1 MKYLEVAKFGN
12 DYLINKN
19 IQNYKLDVEIL
30 ASETINKSR
39 EHFLLN
45 EKNKF
50 TKKEFKKFNKLL
62 KQRNNRQPLA
72 QIINKKEFWKKNL
85 YIDGNVLIPRPES
98 EHLVEETINL
108 IKDEANYSILDI
120 GCGSGCLIISILLE
134 RIKCRGTALDVSKKA
149 IKVSKINAKMQH
161 IQNRIK
167 FIHSD
172 IDKVIV
178 GKYDLI
184 VTNPPYINK
193 HKIKYLD
200 DEVRIFEPKLALDG
214 GIDGLSKIRN
224 IILKSSKLIKRG
236 GKLIIEIGFDQKFKV
251 LEILKK
257 NFFYVNKVV
266 KDYSGKDRCII
277 STKL

>member
-1 MKYLEVAKFGN
+1 MKYLEAAKFGN

-50 TKKEFKKFNKLL
+50 TKKEFNKFNKLL

-120 GCGSGCLIISILLE
+120 GCGSGCMIISILLE

-149 IKVSKINAKMQH
+149 LKVSKINAKMQH

-214 GIDGLSKIRN
+214 GIDGLSKIKN

-251 LEILKK
+251 QEILKK

>member
-1 MKYLEVAKFGN
+1 M
-12 DYLINKN
+12 
-19 IQNYKLDVEIL
+19 EIL

-45 EKNKF
+45 EKKKF
-50 TKKEFKKFNKLL
+50 TKKEFNKFNKLL
-62 KQRNNRQPLA
+62 KKRNNRQPLA

-85 YIDGNVLIPRPES
+85 YIDNNVLIPRPES

-108 IKDEANYSILDI
+108 IKDAANYSILDI

-134 RIKCRGTALDVSKKA
+134 KIKCRGTALDVSKKA

-161 IQNRIK
+161 IENRIK

-172 IDKVIV
+172 IDKLIV

-184 VTNPPYINK
+184 VTNPPYISK

-214 GIDGLSKIRN
+214 GIDGLSKIKN

-236 GKLIIEIGFDQKFKV
+236 GKLIIEIGFDQKLKV
-251 LEILKK
+251 QEILKK
-257 NFFYVNKVV
+257 NFFYINKVV

>member
-1 MKYLEVAKFGN
+1 MKYLEAAKFGN

-45 EKNKF
+45 EKKKF
-50 TKKEFKKFNKLL
+50 TKKEFNKFNKLL

-184 VTNPPYINK
+184 VSNPPYINK

-214 GIDGLSKIRN
+214 GIDGLSKIKN

-251 LEILKK
+251 QEILKK
-257 NFFYVNKVV
+257 NFFYVNKIV

>member
-1 MKYLEVAKFGN
+1 MKYLEAAKFGN

-251 LEILKK
+251 QEILKK

>member
-39 EHFLLN
+39 EYFLLN

-161 IQNRIK
+161 IENRIK

-172 IDKVIV
+172 IDKLIV

-184 VTNPPYINK
+184 VTNPPYISK

-214 GIDGLSKIRN
+214 GIDGLSKIKN

-251 LEILKK
+251 QEMLKK
-257 NFFYVNKVV
+257 NFFYVNKIV

>member
-1 MKYLEVAKFGN
+1 MKYLEVAQFGN

-45 EKNKF
+45 EKKKF
-50 TKKEFKKFNKLL
+50 TKKEFNKFNKLL
-62 KQRNNRQPLA
+62 KKRNNRQPLA

-85 YIDGNVLIPRPES
+85 YIDYNVLIPRPES
-98 EHLVEETINL
+98 ENLVEETINL
-108 IKDEANYSILDI
+108 IKDAANYSILDI

-134 RIKCRGTALDVSKKA
+134 KIKCRGTALDVSKKA

-161 IQNRIK
+161 IENRIK

-172 IDKVIV
+172 IDKVFS

-184 VTNPPYINK
+184 LSNPPYIKK

-200 DEVRIFEPKLALDG
+200 DEVKIFEPRIALEGGLDG
-214 GIDGLSKIRN
+214 LLKIKK

-236 GKLIIEIGFDQKFKV
+236 GRLVIEIGFDQKFKV
-251 LEILKK
+251 KKILEK
-257 NFFYVNKVV
+257 NNFYINKIIR
-266 KDYSGKDRCII
+266 DYSNKDRCIVA
-277 STKL
+277 TKL

>member
-1 MKYLEVAKFGN
+1 MKYLEAAKFGN

-134 RIKCRGTALDVSKKA
+134 RIKCKGTALDVSKKA
-149 IKVSKINAKMQH
+149 LKVSKINAKMQH

-214 GIDGLSKIRN
+214 GIDGLSKIKN

-251 LEILKK
+251 QEILKK
-257 NFFYVNKVV
+257 NFFYINKVV

>member
-1 MKYLEVAKFGN
+1 MKYLEAAKFGN

-62 KQRNNRQPLA
+62 KQRNNRQPIA

-184 VTNPPYINK
+184 VTNPPYISK

-214 GIDGLSKIRN
+214 GIDGLSKIKD

>member
-12 DYLINKN
+12 DYLSNKN

-45 EKNKF
+45 EKKKF
-50 TKKEFKKFNKLL
+50 TKKEFNKFNKLL
-62 KQRNNRQPLA
+62 KKRNNRQPLA

-85 YIDGNVLIPRPES
+85 YIDNNVLIPRPES
-98 EHLVEETINL
+98 EHLVDETINL
-108 IKDEANYSILDI
+108 IKDAANYSILDI

-134 RIKCRGTALDVSKKA
+134 KIKCRGTALDVSKKA

-161 IQNRIK
+161 IENRIK

-172 IDKVIV
+172 IDKLIV

-184 VTNPPYINK
+184 VTNPPYISK

-214 GIDGLSKIRN
+214 GIDGLSKIKD

-251 LEILKK
+251 QEILKK
-257 NFFYVNKVV
+257 NFFYINKVV

>member
-1 MKYLEVAKFGN
+1 MKYLEAAKFGN

-214 GIDGLSKIRN
+214 GIDGLSKIKN

>member
-1 MKYLEVAKFGN
+1 MKYLEAAKFGN

-251 LEILKK
+251 QEILKK
-257 NFFYVNKVV
+257 NFFYINKVV

>member
-45 EKNKF
+45 EKKKF
-50 TKKEFKKFNKLL
+50 TKKEFNTFNKLL
-62 KQRNNRQPLA
+62 KKRNNRQPLA

-85 YIDGNVLIPRPES
+85 YIDDNVLIPRPES

-108 IKDEANYSILDI
+108 IKDAANYSILDI

-134 RIKCRGTALDVSKKA
+134 KIKCRGTALDVSKKA

-161 IQNRIK
+161 IENRIK

-172 IDKVIV
+172 IDKLIV

-184 VTNPPYINK
+184 VTNPPYISK

-214 GIDGLSKIRN
+214 GIDGLSKIKN

-251 LEILKK
+251 QEILKK
-257 NFFYVNKVV
+257 NFFYINKVV

>member
-1 MKYLEVAKFGN
+1 MKYLEAAKFGN

-62 KQRNNRQPLA
+62 KQRNNRQPIA

>member
-1 MKYLEVAKFGN
+1 MKYLEAAKFGN

-214 GIDGLSKIRN
+214 GIDGLSKIEN

>member
-1 MKYLEVAKFGN
+1 MKYLEAAKFGN

-62 KQRNNRQPLA
+62 KQRNNRQPIA

-134 RIKCRGTALDVSKKA
+134 RIKCRGTAVDVSKKA

-214 GIDGLSKIRN
+214 GIDGLSKIEN
-224 IILKSSKLIKRG
+224 IILKSSKLI
-236 GKLIIEIGFDQKFKV
+236 
-251 LEILKK
+251 
-257 NFFYVNKVV
+257 
-266 KDYSGKDRCII
+266 
-277 STKL
+277 

>member
-1 MKYLEVAKFGN
+1 MKYLEAAKFGN

-45 EKNKF
+45 EKKKF
-50 TKKEFKKFNKLL
+50 TKKEFNKFNKLL
-62 KQRNNRQPLA
+62 KKRNNRQPLA

-161 IQNRIK
+161 IENRIK

-172 IDKVIV
+172 IDKLIV

-184 VTNPPYINK
+184 VTNPPYISK

-257 NFFYVNKVV
+257 NFFYLNKVV

>member
-251 LEILKK
+251 QEILKK
-257 NFFYVNKVV
+257 NFFYINKVV

>member
-1 MKYLEVAKFGN
+1 MKYLEAAKFGN

-161 IQNRIK
+161 IENRIK

-172 IDKVIV
+172 IDKLIV

-184 VTNPPYINK
+184 VTNPPYIDK

-214 GIDGLSKIRN
+214 GIDGLSKIKN

>member
-1 MKYLEVAKFGN
+1 MKYLEAAKFGN

-50 TKKEFKKFNKLL
+50 TKKEFNKFNKLL

-72 QIINKKEFWKKNL
+72 QIINKKEFWNKNL
-85 YIDGNVLIPRPES
+85 YIDDNVLIPRPES

-134 RIKCRGTALDVSKKA
+134 RIKCKGTALDVSKKA
-149 IKVSKINAKMQH
+149 LKVSKINAKMQH

-172 IDKVIV
+172 IDKLIV

-184 VTNPPYINK
+184 VTNPPYIRK

-214 GIDGLSKIRN
+214 GIDGLSKIKN

-236 GKLIIEIGFDQKFKV
+236 GKLIIEIGFNQKFKV
-251 LEILKK
+251 QEILKK

>member
-45 EKNKF
+45 EKKKF
-50 TKKEFKKFNKLL
+50 TKKEFNTFNKLL
-62 KQRNNRQPLA
+62 KKRNNRQPLA

-85 YIDGNVLIPRPES
+85 YIDDNVLIPRPES
-98 EHLVEETINL
+98 EHLVEEIINL
-108 IKDEANYSILDI
+108 IKDASNYSILDI

-134 RIKCRGTALDVSKKA
+134 KIKCRGTALDVSKKA

-161 IQNRIK
+161 IGNRIK

-172 IDKVIV
+172 IDKLIV

-184 VTNPPYINK
+184 VTNPPYIKK

-214 GIDGLSKIRN
+214 GIDGLSKIKN

-251 LEILKK
+251 QEILKK
-257 NFFYVNKVV
+257 NFFYINKVV

>member
-50 TKKEFKKFNKLL
+50 TKKEFNKFNKLL

-108 IKDEANYSILDI
+108 IKDSANYSILDI

-134 RIKCRGTALDVSKKA
+134 KIKCRGTALDVSKKA

-172 IDKVIV
+172 IDKLIV

-200 DEVRIFEPKLALDG
+200 EEVRIFEPKLALDG
-214 GIDGLSKIRN
+214 GIDGLSKIKD

-251 LEILKK
+251 KEILKK

>member
-1 MKYLEVAKFGN
+1 MKYLEAAKFGN

-62 KQRNNRQPLA
+62 KQRNNRQPIA

-134 RIKCRGTALDVSKKA
+134 RIKCRGTAVDVSKKA

-184 VTNPPYINK
+184 VTNPPYISK

-214 GIDGLSKIRN
+214 GIDGLSKIKN

-251 LEILKK
+251 QEILKK
-257 NFFYVNKVV
+257 NFFYINKVV

>member
-1 MKYLEVAKFGN
+1 MKYLEAAKFGN

-172 IDKVIV
+172 IDKVVV

-184 VTNPPYINK
+184 VTNPPYISK

>member
-1 MKYLEVAKFGN
+1 MKYLEAAKFGN

-45 EKNKF
+45 EKSKF
-50 TKKEFKKFNKLL
+50 TKKEFNKFNKLL

-161 IQNRIK
+161 IENRIK

-172 IDKVIV
+172 IDKVVV

-214 GIDGLSKIRN
+214 GLDGLSEIRKV
-224 IILKSSKLIKRG
+224 IKKSSELIKKN
-236 GKLIIEIGFDQKFKV
+236 GKFILEIGFDQKNKV
-251 LEILKK
+251 INLLKK
-257 NFFYVNKVV
+257 EGFYINSIQ
-266 KDYSGKDRCII
+266 KDLANNDRCIV
-277 STKL
+277 STKI

>member
-1 MKYLEVAKFGN
+1 MKYLEATKFGN
-12 DYLINKN
+12 NYLVNKN
-19 IQNYKLDVEIL
+19 IKNYKLDVEIL
-30 ASETINKSR
+30 ASTIINKSR

-45 EKNKF
+45 QKKKLTKN
-50 TKKEFKKFNKLL
+50 EFDKFNKLL
-62 KQRNNRQPLA
+62 KKRNNRQPLA

-85 YIDGNVLIPRPES
+85 YIDNNVLIPRPES

-108 IKDEANYSILDI
+108 IKDESSYSILDI

-134 RIKCRGTALDVSKKA
+134 KIKCRGTALDISKKA
-149 IKVSKINAKMQH
+149 VKVAKINAKMQH
-161 IQNRIK
+161 IENRTK

-193 HKIKYLD
+193 HRIKYLD
-200 DEVRIFEPKLALDG
+200 DEIRIFEPRLALDG
-214 GIDGLSKIRN
+214 GIDGLSKIKN

-236 GKLIIEIGFDQKFKV
+236 GKLIIEIGFDQKFRV
-251 LEILKK
+251 QEILKK
-257 NFFYVNKVV
+257 NFFYVNKII

>member
-1 MKYLEVAKFGN
+1 MKYLEAAKFGN

-161 IQNRIK
+161 IENRIK
-167 FIHSD
+167 FMHSD
-172 IDKVIV
+172 IDKVFV

-184 VTNPPYINK
+184 ITNPPYIK
-193 HKIKYLD
+193 KSKIKYLD
-200 DEVRIFEPKLALDG
+200 EEVKTFEPKLALDG
-214 GIDGLSKIRN
+214 GIDGLSKIKK

>member
-1 MKYLEVAKFGN
+1 MKYLEAAKFGN

-50 TKKEFKKFNKLL
+50 TKKEFNKFNKLL

-134 RIKCRGTALDVSKKA
+134 KIKCRGTALDVSKKA

-193 HKIKYLD
+193 NKIKYLD

-214 GIDGLSKIRN
+214 GIDGLSKIKN

-251 LEILKK
+251 QEILKK

>member
-1 MKYLEVAKFGN
+1 MKYLEAAKFGN

-214 GIDGLSKIRN
+214 GIDGLSKIKN

-251 LEILKK
+251 QEILKK
-257 NFFYVNKVV
+257 NFFYINKVV

>member
-134 RIKCRGTALDVSKKA
+134 RIKCRGTAVDVSKKA

>member
-1 MKYLEVAKFGN
+1 MKYLEAAKFGN

-62 KQRNNRQPLA
+62 KQRNNRQPIA
-72 QIINKKEFWKKNL
+72 QIINKKEFWKKNF

-108 IKDEANYSILDI
+108 IKDEGNFSILDI

-236 GKLIIEIGFDQKFKV
+236 GKLIIEIGFDQKYKV